1 MKERSSP
8 AAVHDEVDN
17 DVFAEIVTV
26 LERDVDGALDV
37 CEALYRQ
44 FSAFYKGDDFTN
56 PQDDRR

>member
-8 AAVHDEVDN
+8 AAIHDEVDN
-17 DVFAEIVTV
+17 DVFPEVVTV